1 MLSLK
6 PALTIF
12 ITVFIILII
21 FAIVYELQIL
31 NLLKVQNQNK
41 PLSNA
46 LTVPNPTYFPKT
58 QSNLN
63 RTQIVGQMLMTTLS
77 GYKLTE
83 EEKYKINTGRI
94 SNILLLSKNI
104 QNIQQLKQ
112 LTADIYQQASFS
124 AVLPLIAV
132 DQEGG
137 LVSRIPWIEKTAQ
150 NLIDSEDQAYKTAW
164 IRGQQ
169 LKELGI
175 NTNFAPV
182 VESMFPNSFI
192 AKQKRGFASQ
202 SAVLAKAMLRGYQQ
216 AGILAV
222 AKHFPAGLGHVAI
235 DPHQKMPVLNS
246 STEEIISDITPFTHM
261 INDPIMV
268 THLLYPAVDASPAS
282 ASFLFLSSILRQDMG
297 HKSVII
303 SDDISMGAIRNNY
316 NIAYYAKNSLQAG
329 CDMIIISSDQ
339 DFNQVYDYLMQSY
352 LGEFKYQATVEK
364 HVANIIELKRT
375 KFNQ

>member
-1 MLSLK
+1 MISLK
-6 PALTIF
+6 SALTIF

-46 LTVPNPTYFPKT
+46 LTVPNPTYFQKT

-246 STEEIISDITPFTHM
+246 SAEEIISDITPFTHM

-352 LGEFKYQATVEK
+352 LGEFEYQATVEK